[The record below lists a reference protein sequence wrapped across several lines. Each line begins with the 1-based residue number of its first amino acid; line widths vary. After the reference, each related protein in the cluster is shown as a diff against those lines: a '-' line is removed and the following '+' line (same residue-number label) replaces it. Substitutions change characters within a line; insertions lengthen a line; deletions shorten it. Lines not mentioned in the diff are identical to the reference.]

1 MEQSKRNRWILWGL
15 IIALVLGCLLWMFW
29 PKPQG
34 PQRIA
39 SVWVNGSTVLEF
51 DLNTTEDEVISLEE
65 YVHHPVSLEVKSG
78 AVRFLESDCPD
89 KICVN
94 TGFLREDGDLASCL
108 PNKVIVTV
116 EVQKPAPSEKHR
128 GRVKASASINIDAE
142 LVIE

>member
-34 PQRIA
+34 LQRIA

-51 DLNTTEDEVISLEE
+51 DLNTTEDDVISLEE

-108 PNKVIVTV
+108 PNKVIVT
-116 EVQKPAPSEKHR
+116 
-128 GRVKASASINIDAE
+128 
-142 LVIE
+142 IETRE